1 VPRPSATPLEL
12 EDDEGAAYSAERHPS
27 LQNDDHILLQLTG
40 VLTGNVISWQLY
52 RGVVQMVDLSL
63 DVDDLCSPSEPIVV
77 RAQPDNDSVEEL
89 VAIAVD
95 VESGEERARR
105 PLAPSDQGWHTAE
118 LGPLPEGVYRITAF
132 GGEAVEPVSD
142 LVTVLAE

>member
-1 VPRPSATPLEL
+1 VPRPLANPLEL
-12 EDDEGAAYSAERHPS
+12 EDDEGAAYSAERHAS
-27 LQNDDHILLQLTG
+27 LQNDDHVLLRLTD

-52 RGVVQMVDLSL
+52 RGVVQMVGLSL
-63 DVDDLCSPSEPIVV
+63 DVDDLCSPPSRSWV
-77 RAQPDNDSVEEL
+77 RARPDKDSVEEL

-95 VESGEERARR
+95 VESVEERARR

-132 GGEAVEPVSD
+132 GGEAVEAVSD